1 MIGEYVREHRNKI
14 NKTQTQFAKD
24 VGISQSYLNLI
35 EQNRRRIG
43 KKSISIF
50 AKKLKVTQRELEE
63 NNYIVIDSPQR
74 RREQNIK
81 IKKKITEK
89 IEKQKKELDLL
100 ILETE
105 ETLVYLKNARKGL
118 DSVAKEEDLC

>member
-1 MIGEYVREHRNKI
+1 MIGEYVREQRNKV
-14 NKTQTQFAKD
+14 NRTQTQLANE
-24 VGISQSYLNLI
+24 VGVSQSYLNLI

-43 KKSISIF
+43 KKYITDF
-50 AKKLKVTQRELEE
+50 AKRLKVTEKELKE
-63 NNYIVIDSPQR
+63 NNYIVVDSPQR

-81 IKKKITEK
+81 LKKKVKDK

-105 ETLVYLKNARKGL
+105 ETLVYLKNARKSL
-118 DSVAKEEDLC
+118 DSVAEEENLC